1 MCCAWVVCAHKQGWG
16 WSPAGGRVGTG
27 HQSFLIGRAAHKRSG
42 CRRARQGSGRDYRN
56 YPAANQALPRLHRQM
71 EVISPYKNPRTL
83 IYPSRGLL
91 CLCSQSCIAAPRPT
105 ECDGHCF
112 LNKIPFRYLLSS
124 EAPGFRRLTDR
135 SCGVTYSRRHLVLL
149 AGSTLQISEAAI
161 QRGRVRGC
169 RAERKGEAE
178 QKSSA
183 EKHKHRQAQ
192 AQTSRAEEVCRGRQ
206 AQHTCQ
212 HQVQSGNKGVILGA
226 RAPCIIT

>member
-1 MCCAWVVCAHKQGWG
+1 
-16 WSPAGGRVGTG
+16 
-27 HQSFLIGRAAHKRSG
+27 
-42 CRRARQGSGRDYRN
+42 
-56 YPAANQALPRLHRQM
+56 M

-183 EKHKHRQAQ
+183 DKHKHRQAQ

-212 HQVQSGNKGVILGA
+212 HQVQSGNKGVILGKGSTEKKTFSFGHCPNDGWGGCTHA
-226 RAPCIIT
+226 RICWPSF

>member
-1 MCCAWVVCAHKQGWG
+1 
-16 WSPAGGRVGTG
+16 
-27 HQSFLIGRAAHKRSG
+27 
-42 CRRARQGSGRDYRN
+42 
-56 YPAANQALPRLHRQM
+56 M

-135 SCGVTYSRRHLVLL
+135 SCGVTYSRRHPVLL

-212 HQVQSGNKGVILGA
+212 HQVQSGNKGVILGKGSTEKKTFSFGHCPNDGGGGLTMPEFFGPLFRSA
-226 RAPCIIT
+226 FLVNKNSLFLQKCQCIELLTVF

>member
-1 MCCAWVVCAHKQGWG
+1 
-16 WSPAGGRVGTG
+16 
-27 HQSFLIGRAAHKRSG
+27 
-42 CRRARQGSGRDYRN
+42 
-56 YPAANQALPRLHRQM
+56 M

-112 LNKIPFRYLLSS
+112 LNKIPLRYLLSS

-135 SCGVTYSRRHLVLL
+135 SCGVTYSRRHPVLL

-183 EKHKHRQAQ
+183 DKHRHRQAL
-192 AQTSRAEEVCRGRQ
+192 AQTSTGTDKQSRGGVQRQ
-206 AQHTCQ
+206 TSTAHLPT
-212 HQVQSGNKGVILGA
+212 SGAVRKQRSYLRCKSTVYYNL
-226 RAPCIIT
+226 ITG

>member
-1 MCCAWVVCAHKQGWG
+1 
-16 WSPAGGRVGTG
+16 
-27 HQSFLIGRAAHKRSG
+27 
-42 CRRARQGSGRDYRN
+42 
-56 YPAANQALPRLHRQM
+56 M

-183 EKHKHRQAQ
+183 DKHKHRQVQAQTSTGTDRHRQTQ